1 MIGFH
6 GNLGTT
12 TSKEAELW
20 GVYRDL
26 TIIFE
31 KGMKKVIIKSD
42 LEQLT
47 NLIKGETCLTFPQRA
62 LPEDTKFLM
71 EHCDCS
77 LNHSRRKGNVCAN
90 TLVNMDVTKQD
101 LLVVYE
107 DPSNQLVNLL
117 VADMVSISCERH

>member
-31 KGMKKVIIKSD
+31 KGMKKVIIESD

-71 EHCDCS
+71 ERCDYS
-77 LNHSRRKGNVCAN
+77 FNHVCCKRNVCAD
-90 TLVNMDVTKQD
+90 TLVNMDAINQD
-101 LLVVYE
+101 PLVVF
-107 DPSNQLVNLL
+107 
-117 VADMVSISCERH
+117 